1 MDEIISYVSNQ
12 IKEKNILFY
21 FCAISRNFFIIIN
34 FPDVTQLSSN
44 QTDNI
49 DWCMVGKGVLL
60 SMGQVYAINDIKT
73 SSLMNLAVFLASP
86 LLFIISS
93 IGALLGTL
101 AGKFHTFKNQI

>member
-1 MDEIISYVSNQ
+1 MKSNQ
-12 IKEKNILFY
+12 IRQGERSIFL
-21 FCAISRNFFIIIN
+21 CNFTKKFIIIN
-34 FPDVTQLSSN
+34 FLDITQLSSN
-44 QTDNI
+44 QTDII

-86 LLFIISS
+86 LLFIVSS

-101 AGKFHTFKNQI
+101 AGNFSHLKSVKKSAKNL